1 MSLQTPDAIR
11 TLQRKL
17 YGKAKAEPSF
27 RFYILYDKVW

>member
-17 YGKAKAEPSF
+17 YGKAKHAPAEAGG
-27 RFYILYDKVW
+27 